1 MSPHYSR
8 STLTSTLLGNAA
20 FAVGRKAFQE
30 EINTLQE
37 QLCIVKE
44 LELQSNALRSRLEV
58 TGTTSKGKALE
69 VEAVILGAGGC
80 NETHVPDAPSLVDY
94 AKAVEANTTLKV
106 RLAKARKLN
115 QQWAQ
120 FYRSTGIEPED
131 RKSSSLKEYRSDCLL
146 SKNRESEDRKSS
158 ILREVTPD
166 CILFQ
171 VQAPID
177 RALPSPK
184 SLSYGSKTSFSSKAE
199 PETEAET
206 SLQQEP
212 ALDGLPPYTIAAENY
227 RHLQDPRGNYTSSET
242 DDPSEAG
249 EDSQN
254 QPNLQSET
262 ALERAKVDGD
272 SESPVI
278 ISERSLRRKRKPS
291 GRLRNPDM
299 SDDTQAQQGTMK
311 KPFIVKSEPN
321 SSSPLTQTCHPTL
334 TNLQDSMDLDEIGE
348 RHFTPRKRRRL
359 LDEDSRRMPGLEIQM
374 EAHKPEDFQDQTL
387 VEETDEEADCEV
399 LLDLKSQSR
408 RHDFEVADE
417 SRIPSRINP
426 AQGPQPILGKPGE
439 AMLTPSSILKSKDP
453 NVQPLSSKK
462 SSLKT
467 LNRPLSQ
474 SQRSTIS
481 NALSFQD
488 GKEDFGQKSEK
499 HSLKEEGT
507 NAKSHK
513 AHRVI
518 NNHQPPSHI
527 SSEHSPRKSLIDS
540 VAKSK
545 KATRDPN
552 EQGKVTKTSSR
563 AMIEKYYV
571 PRSGIQK
578 SNAMKSRR
586 SYRVP
591 SEESDDPDKTL
602 VEQETLR
609 SKPRQFLRPE
619 DFKINPV
626 HNHGYAHPISEVV
639 RNRDQRSC
647 MPGCTRPNCCGT
659 AIRNIVAMG
668 GHFPIPKNSMFS
680 ENIPLEYDPDDDD
693 RCLQAYLGDDYPRLK
708 NLPWE
713 DKEELL
719 WAARTEQFANAYGK
733 HRYQYGRQQTPPGF
747 WDADMPSTQQET
759 KNKTIAKAMQKAKVA
774 EMHRE
779 AMKPGGRYKF
789 RDE

>member
-1 MSPHYSR
+1 MSPHLAR
-8 STLTSTLLGNAA
+8 STLTSTCLGNAA
-20 FAVGRKAFQE
+20 FAIERKAFQE

-37 QLCIVKE
+37 QLCRVNE
-44 LELQSNALRSRLEV
+44 LELENNALRSRLEGI
-58 TGTTSKGKALE
+58 GTTSKGKALE
-69 VEAVILGAGGC
+69 VDAGILRAGRC
-80 NETHVPDAPSLVDY
+80 NETHVPDAPSLDDY
-94 AKAVEANTTLKV
+94 ARAVDANTTLKV

-120 FYRSTGIEPED
+120 FYRSTGIESKD
-131 RKSSSLKEYRSDCLL
+131 RKSSSLKEYCSDCVA
-146 SKNRESEDRKSS
+146 SKGRESEDRKYS
-158 ILREVTPD
+158 ILNEVSPM
-166 CILFQ
+166 
-171 VQAPID
+171 QAPID
-177 RALPSPK
+177 RALQSPK
-184 SLSYGSKTSFSSKAE
+184 SLSYGSKTGFSSIAG
-199 PETEAET
+199 PET
-206 SLQQEP
+206 SSKQEL
-212 ALDGLPPYTIAAENY
+212 ALDELPSHTIAAEND
-227 RHLQDPRGNYTSSET
+227 RPLQDPHENHTSSET

-254 QPNLQSET
+254 QPDLQSET

-291 GRLRNPDM
+291 RRLRNLDM
-299 SDDTQAQQGTMK
+299 PEDTQAQQGTMK
-311 KPFIVKSEPN
+311 KPFMVKSEPN
-321 SSSPLTQTCHPTL
+321 SSSPSAHVFHSISANP
-334 TNLQDSMDLDEIGE
+334 QDSMDLDEVGE
-348 RHFTPRKRRRL
+348 RHFTPRKRRRM
-359 LDEDSRRMPGLEIQM
+359 LDEELRRASGLETQT
-374 EAHKPEDFQDQTL
+374 EAHNAEDFQDQTL
-387 VEETDEEADCEV
+387 VVESDEEADCEE
-399 LLDLKSQSR
+399 LPDLKTQGR

-417 SRIPSRINP
+417 SRIPSGINP
-426 AQGPQPILGKPGE
+426 AEGPQPILGKPRE
-439 AMLTPSSILKSKDP
+439 SMLAPSSILKPKDP
-453 NVQPLSSKK
+453 NVQPPSSKR
-462 SSLKT
+462 SILKA
-467 LNRPLSQ
+467 LNRPVCQ
-474 SQRSTIS
+474 NQRSAVS
-481 NALSFQD
+481 NAPGFQD
-488 GKEDFGQKSEK
+488 GREDFSQASDRR
-499 HSLKEEGT
+499 SLKEESNT
-507 NAKSHK
+507 AKSHK

-518 NNHQPPSHI
+518 KNNQPLDHI
-527 SSEHSPRKSLIDS
+527 SSEHTPRKSLIDS

-552 EQGKVTKTSSR
+552 GEGNVTKTYSR
-563 AMIEKYYV
+563 SMTEKYHI
-571 PRSGIQK
+571 PQSSILK
-578 SNAMKSRR
+578 PNAVKSRR

-591 SEESDDPDKTL
+591 SDEPDDPDKTL

-609 SKPRQFLRPE
+609 SKPRKFLLPE

-626 HNHGYAHPISEVV
+626 HNHGYANPVSEVV

-647 MPGCTRPNCCGT
+647 LPGCTRPNCCGT

-668 GHFPIPKNSMFS
+668 GHFPAPKCSMFS
-680 ENIPLEYDPDDDD
+680 NNLPLEYDLDDDE

-747 WDADMPSTQQET
+747 WDADMPSTQQEI